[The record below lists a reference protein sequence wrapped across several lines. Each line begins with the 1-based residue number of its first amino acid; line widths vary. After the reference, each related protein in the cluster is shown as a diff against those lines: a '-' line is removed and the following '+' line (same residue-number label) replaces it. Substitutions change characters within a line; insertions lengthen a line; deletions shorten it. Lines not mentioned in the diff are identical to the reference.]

1 MGLNTGAV
9 KQQSTKARVQQTEL
23 AVDSYM
29 ARIAQIIDLGL
40 QPRELWDTVSN
51 KYVVDTE
58 KRPQNKVM
66 VTYEFLTEFCVDA
79 AGVPDETKPRWLS
92 EEIFLLP
99 LFSDLATSTKR
110 SKAIDPQGKLAGNWE
125 EYCTLPCT
133 VTIAHKASG
142 KAKIGMVT
150 PAMKGIPYPE
160 LKNQP
165 KLFLLDSPDLE
176 VFGSL
181 PDWVKDKIK
190 SNLEYNGSALDKLL
204 GGEGAPA
211 PVQPQPKPAPAPIVE
226 PVPEEDMPW

>member
-40 QPRELWDTVSN
+40 QPRDVWDSVSE
-51 KYVVDTE
+51 KYVINTE
-58 KRPQNKVM
+58 ERPQNKIM

-79 AGVPDETKPRWLS
+79 AGVPDESKPRWLS
-92 EEIFLLP
+92 EDLYLFP
-99 LFSDLATSTKR
+99 LFSEKAKSTAR

-133 VTIAHKASG
+133 VTVALKKSG
-142 KAKIGMVT
+142 KAKVGMVT

-181 PDWVKDKIK
+181 PDWVKEKIK
-190 SNLEYNGSALDKLL
+190 SNLEYNGSALEKLL
-204 GGEGAPA
+204 GGEGIPA
-211 PVQPQPKPAPAPIVE
+211 PVQPKPAPAPIVE
-226 PVPEEDMPW
+226 PIPEEDMPW